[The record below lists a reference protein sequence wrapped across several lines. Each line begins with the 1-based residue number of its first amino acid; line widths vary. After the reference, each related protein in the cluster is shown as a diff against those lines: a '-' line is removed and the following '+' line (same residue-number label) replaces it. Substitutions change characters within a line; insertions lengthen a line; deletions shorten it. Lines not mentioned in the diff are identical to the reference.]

1 MDVSALLIGLG
12 LLKVDYFALIAL
24 LIAFMDFLPF
34 FGTGTVLIPWAVIRI
49 LTGDF
54 KMAIWL
60 LIIWGV
66 GQLARQLIQPKIVGD
81 SIGVPPLP
89 TLFLLYIGYKFG
101 GIVGMIIAVPLGL
114 LIYTMYQEGTFD
126 TTKNSLLILVSG
138 INRFRRL
145 EKEDLS
151 DVEEMTTRNEKLV
164 HKIIEESQNKEEN
177 PNKEEYPNKKESKNF
192 SEK

>member
-1 MDVSALLIGLG
+1 
-12 LLKVDYFALIAL
+12 
-24 LIAFMDFLPF
+24 
-34 FGTGTVLIPWAVIRI
+34 
-49 LTGDF
+49 
-54 KMAIWL
+54 
-60 LIIWGV
+60 
-66 GQLARQLIQPKIVGD
+66 
-81 SIGVPPLP
+81 
-89 TLFLLYIGYKFG
+89 
-101 GIVGMIIAVPLGL
+101 MIIAVPLGL